1 MTAYIVRRLLWLPVL
16 LLIVVFITFVLGT
29 YGPGDPVEVRL
40 GTKANP
46 EAVAR
51 LRHQL
56 GLDRPFAVQFAD
68 YVGGVVRGDFGES
81 YRYPGRKTLDLIL
94 PRMAVSAQLNLAAL
108 LIVLVIGL
116 PVGMLAARFQGR
128 WLDPAIV
135 TGIVLFSSLPVLIT
149 GPLLLF
155 LFVVILKLL
164 PSAGWGGLFDP
175 RVILP
180 AVTIAI
186 PGLALIVRVM
196 RTSTLEVL
204 SQDYVRTAHAKGLT
218 PQIVA
223 RRHVARNAF
232 LPVLT
237 MLGFSLAGLI
247 GGTIVGETIFGI
259 PGVGRLGLES
269 VFNRDYPVIMAFTI
283 LGSTI
288 FVLANLIVDVA
299 YTFLDPR
306 IRY

>member
-1 MTAYIVRRLLWLPVL
+1 MTAYVVRRLLWLPVL
-16 LLIVVFITFVLGT
+16 LVIVIFITFVLGT

-51 LRHQL
+51 LRTQM
-56 GLDRPFAVQFAD
+56 GLDRPFVVQFAD
-68 YVGGVVRGDFGES
+68 YVGGVVRGDFGDS
-81 YRYPGRKTLDLIL
+81 YRYQGRTVLELIL
-94 PRMAVSAQLNLAAL
+94 PRMWVSAQLNLAAL
-108 LIVLVIGL
+108 LLVVAIGIPL
-116 PVGMLAARFQGR
+116 GMAAARFQGR

-135 TGIVLFSSLPVLIT
+135 TGIVFISSLPVLIT
-149 GPLLLF
+149 GPLFLLV
-155 LFVVILKLL
+155 FVVLLKLV
-164 PSAGWGGLFDP
+164 PSAGWGGLFDT
-175 RVILP
+175 RIIIP
-180 AVTIAI
+180 AVAIAV

-204 SQDYVRTAHAKGLT
+204 SQDYVRTAYAKGLT
-218 PQIVA
+218 PGIIS

-237 MLGFSLAGLI
+237 MLGFSVAGLI
-247 GGTIVGETIFGI
+247 GGTIIGETIFGI
-259 PGVGRLGLES
+259 PGIGRLAFES
-269 VFNRDYPVIMAFTI
+269 IFNRDYPVIMGITI
-283 LGSTI
+283 IGAAT
-288 FVLANLIVDVA
+288 FVLANLLIDVA

>member
-1 MTAYIVRRLLWLPVL
+1 VTAYVVRRLLWLPVL
-16 LLIVVFITFVLGT
+16 LVIVIFITFVLGT

-51 LRHQL
+51 LRTQM
-56 GLDRPFAVQFAD
+56 GLDRPFVVQFAD
-68 YVGGVVRGDFGES
+68 YVGGVVRGDFGDS
-81 YRYPGRKTLDLIL
+81 YRYQGRTVLELIL
-94 PRMAVSAQLNLAAL
+94 PRMWVSAQLNLAAL
-108 LIVLVIGL
+108 LLVVAIGIPL
-116 PVGMLAARFQGR
+116 GMAAARFQGR

-135 TGIVLFSSLPVLIT
+135 TGIVFISSLPVLIT
-149 GPLLLF
+149 GPLFLLV
-155 LFVVILKLL
+155 FVVLLKLV
-164 PSAGWGGLFDP
+164 PSAGWGGLFDT
-175 RVILP
+175 RIIIP
-180 AVTIAI
+180 AVAIAV

-204 SQDYVRTAHAKGLT
+204 SQDYVRTAYAKGLT
-218 PQIVA
+218 PGIIS

-237 MLGFSLAGLI
+237 MLGFSVAGLI
-247 GGTIVGETIFGI
+247 GGTIIGETIFGI
-259 PGVGRLGLES
+259 PGIGRLAFES
-269 VFNRDYPVIMAFTI
+269 IFNRDYPVIMGITI
-283 LGSTI
+283 IGAAT
-288 FVLANLIVDVA
+288 FVLANLLIDVA